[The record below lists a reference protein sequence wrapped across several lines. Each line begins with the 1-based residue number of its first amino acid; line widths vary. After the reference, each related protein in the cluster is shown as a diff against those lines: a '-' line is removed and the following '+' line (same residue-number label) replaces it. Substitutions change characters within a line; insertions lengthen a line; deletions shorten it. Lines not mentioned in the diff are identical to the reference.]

1 MRKESESYQKIG
13 LIGNPNVGKSTV
25 FNALTGLN
33 QHTGNWPGKTVSNAS
48 GSYFYNHREYVLYD
62 LPGTYSLVSHS
73 KEEEC
78 ARDFVCF
85 ENHDGMIIVCDAVCL
100 ERNLNLVL
108 QTLEITN
115 NVVVVVNLMDEAKK
129 KGIKIDLSK
138 LSFELGVPVI
148 GACAR
153 SGKGIAQIQEAV
165 EKLANT
171 NRCSIEIK
179 YSDKVERAIQIV
191 ESVLVKKIDAH
202 YNCRWFALKLL
213 DSDEILNNSIER
225 YLEKDILGDPDVQCA
240 IQNAKTFLL
249 NQDITIKELKN
260 IVVTTLVSKAESIAN
275 HVVTFPQEDYQ
286 KKDRK
291 VDRLVTS
298 RIFGIPLMILLLM
311 IVFWITIVSAN
322 YPSDLLFS
330 LFGQLEHYLV
340 SLLHSLQF
348 PSWLLSLLID
358 GVYRVLTWVISVM
371 LPPMAIFFPLFTL
384 LEDLGYLPRVAFNL
398 DGCFRKCNTC
408 GKQALTMCM
417 GFGCNAAGVVGC
429 RIIDS
434 PRERLIAI
442 LTNNFVPCNGRFPT
456 IIAIIT
462 MFFVGFK
469 NDIFS
474 SFLNVIFLTSAILV
488 GILMTFF
495 VSYFLSKTILK
506 GFPSSFTLE
515 LPPYRRPQV
524 LKVIVRSIFDRTLKI
539 LGRAVVATIPAGII
553 IWLLANLKVGEVSIL
568 SYCTSFLNPF
578 AQLIGL
584 DGAILMGFILG
595 FPANEIVIPIMLMIY
610 LSNSSLVEFESLFA
624 LKEIL
629 IANGWTWL
637 TAVCMILF
645 SLMHWPCATTCLT
658 IHKETGSWKWTGLAI
673 LLPVIIGVVVCFI
686 ITLFS
691 RLFGLV

>member
-1 MRKESESYQKIG
+1 MRKENESYQKIG

-25 FNALTGLN
+25 FNALTGLK

-48 GSYFYNHREYVLYD
+48 GSYFYNHGEYVLYD

-153 SGKGIAQIQEAV
+153 SGKGIAQIQEAI

-171 NRCSIEIK
+171 NRHTIEIK
-179 YSDKVERAIQIV
+179 YPDKVERAIQIV
-191 ESVLVKKIDAH
+191 ESVLVKKIDSY

-213 DSDEILNNSIER
+213 DSDEMLNNSIER

-240 IQNAKTFLL
+240 IQNAQTFLL
-249 NQDITIKELKN
+249 NQDITLKELKN

-275 HVVTFPQEDYQ
+275 NVVTFPQEDYQ

-291 VDRLVTS
+291 ADRLVTS

-311 IVFWITIVSAN
+311 VVFWITIVAAN

-553 IWLLANLKVGEVSIL
+553 IWLLANLKVDGVSIL

-595 FPANEIVIPIMLMIY
+595 FPANEIVIY

-673 LLPVIIGVVVCFI
+673 LLPVIIGIVVCFI
-686 ITLFS
+686 ITCFS